1 MMKRLIALTLC
12 MLTVLTAFGC
22 STRDKLE
29 GADDKGALINMYLGT
44 EIYDFDP
51 QLSINNDSALKVISL
66 MYEPL
71 FRVSEKGK
79 VEKALVKKVEIKE
92 NDVKGEYQMVL
103 TLNNTCW
110 SDGTY
115 VSANDV
121 VYAWKRIL
129 EPDFTSEACALLY
142 DIKNARAIKERRSVD

>member
-1 MMKRLIALTLC
+1 MFPKRERI
-12 MLTVLTAFGC
+12 
-22 STRDKLE
+22 
-29 GADDKGALINMYLGT
+29 
-44 EIYDFDP
+44 
-51 QLSINNDSALKVISL
+51 
-66 MYEPL
+66 
-71 FRVSEKGK
+71 
-79 VEKALVKKVEIKE
+79 EKALVKKVEIKE

-142 DIKNARAIKERRSVD
+142 DTKMPAPSNGRRSVG